1 MRRVRK
7 HLTTVKAKLLYNAFI
22 LHASIFW
29 MFCHK
34 RDYLNIVSN
43 SNESCEVLLLRKNE
57 VSVYQKQLRI
67 LDTEVF
73 KSLAD
78 INPDFMKS
86 YFAIKEILYCL
97 WDWNFLKIPSA
108 RSTSYAANS
117 ILFRACLVWNKLP
130 FSVKQSQSLIE
141 LKSKIKVLEKWTAPV
156 KFAVYNFMGNSD

>member
-1 MRRVRK
+1 
-7 HLTTVKAKLLYNAFI
+7 
-22 LHASIFW
+22 

-34 RDYLNIVSN
+34 RDYLNIVYN
-43 SNESCEVLLLRKNE
+43 SKESYEVLLLRKNE

-97 WDWNFLKIPSA
+97 
-108 RSTSYAANS
+108 
-117 ILFRACLVWNKLP
+117 
-130 FSVKQSQSLIE
+130 QE
-141 LKSKIKVLEKWTAPV
+141 
-156 KFAVYNFMGNSD
+156 

>member
-1 MRRVRK
+1 
-7 HLTTVKAKLLYNAFI
+7 
-22 LHASIFW
+22 

-34 RDYLNIVSN
+34 RDYLNIVYN
-43 SNESCEVLLLRKNE
+43 SKESYEVLLLRKNE

-97 WDWNFLKIPSA
+97 QD
-108 RSTSYAANS
+108 
-117 ILFRACLVWNKLP
+117 
-130 FSVKQSQSLIE
+130 
-141 LKSKIKVLEKWTAPV
+141 
-156 KFAVYNFMGNSD
+156 

>member
-1 MRRVRK
+1 
-7 HLTTVKAKLLYNAFI
+7 
-22 LHASIFW
+22 

-86 YFAIKEILYCL
+86 YFAIKEILCCL
-97 WDWNFLKIPSA
+97 
-108 RSTSYAANS
+108 
-117 ILFRACLVWNKLP
+117 
-130 FSVKQSQSLIE
+130 QE
-141 LKSKIKVLEKWTAPV
+141 
-156 KFAVYNFMGNSD
+156 